1 MWIPIKSNIFLPQQ
15 DVPIEVSTRMK
26 AMTVVVVV
34 VIAVYQKATQ
44 LTK

>member
-1 MWIPIKSNIFLPQQ
+1 MWVPIKSNIFLPQQ

-26 AMTVVVVV
+26 AMTVAVV
-34 VIAVYQKATQ
+34 VIAVHQKATQ